1 MPESFTVATICA
13 RGGSKGVPGKNI
25 RPVLGRP
32 LISYTIQQALEHKE
46 IDRVFVSTDS
56 PQIAD
61 VARDFGA
68 EVPFLRPQ
76 ELATDSA
83 PKIPKALK
91 RNLRNIIIKKKKV
104 PLIPAKILQR
114 KGSNFVLLK

>member
-1 MPESFTVATICA
+1 MS
-13 RGGSKGVPGKNI
+13 GKNI

-32 LISYTIQQALEHKE
+32 LISYTIQQALEHEE

-68 EVPFLRPQ
+68 EVPF
-76 ELATDSA
+76 
-83 PKIPKALK
+83 
-91 RNLRNIIIKKKKV
+91 
-104 PLIPAKILQR
+104 
-114 KGSNFVLLK
+114 